1 MPSIAP
7 IRSNTFG
14 TAGSRSRGSRAWT
27 QSAGRRS
34 LRSKVVTVLQ
44 DDLTLEFTAP
54 LWRWEARREFW
65 TFVSLPAE
73 LTGEVRELA
82 GDLPR
87 GFGAIRAHARV
98 GAKQWWT
105 SVFRRTPTAS
115 TCCR

>member
-1 MPSIAP
+1 M
-7 IRSNTFG
+7 
-14 TAGSRSRGSRAWT
+14 
-27 QSAGRRS
+27 
-34 LRSKVVTVLQ
+34 LQ

-105 SVFRRTPTAS
+105 SVFPQNADGQYVLPVKKSVRESNGLELGDDVRVWLQLHP
-115 TCCR
+115 